1 MRAARRRE
9 RFERIVHAF
18 VLATGGQP
26 VRDLGKLLAAIRET
40 VPDATA
46 EEVRAA
52 VRWALQKSKRRG
64 VALETAMR
72 MGCRR

>member
-1 MRAARRRE
+1 
-9 RFERIVHAF
+9 
-18 VLATGGQP
+18 
-26 VRDLGKLLAAIRET
+26 VRDLGKLLAVIRET

-72 MGCRR
+72 MGCR